1 MRLVFPTPLSPTKHI
16 RIYITVVYNKLHYL
30 YSFWKQT
37 SEERGLSC
45 TLGSLMT
52 RFSTFIAHNR
62 VGTFAS
68 DMTRLLALVTDRIIL
83 TLSSLMTRLFTAT
96 ANNFVLTVTSK
107 MTRLKAVI
115 ANIIR
120 NESSLTILTTISGIN
135 RITT

>member
-16 RIYITVVYNKLHYL
+16 RIYIKAANNKVHYP

-68 DMTRLLALVTDRIIL
+68 NMTWLLTLVANRIILALSSPMTRLL
-83 TLSSLMTRLFTAT
+83 TAA

-107 MTRLKAVI
+107 MTRLKAMI

-120 NESSLTILTTISGIN
+120 NESSLTILTTI
-135 RITT
+135 